1 MRNFKIILCLLM
13 LFSPLINLAQTPSY
27 TIKGTINNPEIKVL
41 YFTESS
47 FFNTSAP
54 KVQQVEV
61 LEGKFSIQGSFK
73 EPVPAFI
80 SFDKDF
86 KKNDDQVLQFILDE
100 GDIKITIGSKIA
112 VAGVSGSKAQDDMMR
127 LSKAQAPFFE
137 KLTAINKDAE
147 EKSLSG
153 MPADSIAALFRVPFK
168 DAGRELTAFQK
179 HFVENNKE
187 VFVSLLLIP
196 NIAGSNFNFI
206 EADNL
211 LSHLSPAIQ
220 NSSAAKLIKDYL
232 EQEKKT
238 SVGANAPEFALSD
251 TSGKVISLSTL
262 KGKYVL
268 LDFWAAWCGPC
279 RQENPNVVYAYSA
292 FKDRGFTVFGV
303 SLDKDKKSWL
313 AAIRDD
319 KLNNWQHVSDLKYW
333 ASEAAALYGI
343 TSIPRNFLLDPEGK
357 IIGRDL
363 RGPDLIDKLYEI
375 FPVKN

>member
-1 MRNFKIILCLLM
+1 MRNFKIFLCILT
-13 LFSPLINLAQTPSY
+13 LFSPLTNLAQNPAY
-27 TIKGTINNPEIKVL
+27 NIIGTINRPEIKVL

-54 KVQQVEV
+54 KVQQVKV

-73 EPVPAFI
+73 EPIPAFI
-80 SFDKDF
+80 SLDKDF

-100 GDIKITIGSKIA
+100 GEIRITIGDKIA
-112 VAGVSGSKAQDDMMR
+112 LARVSGSKAQDDMMR

-153 MPADSIAALFRVPFK
+153 VPADSIAALFRIPFR

-179 HFVENNKE
+179 HFVEENKE

-206 EADNL
+206 EAAGL
-211 LSHLSPAIQ
+211 LSNLSPAIQ
-220 NSSAAKLIKDYL
+220 SSSAAKVIKDYL

-238 SVGANAPEFALSD
+238 SVGASAPEFALSD
-251 TSGKVISLSTL
+251 TSGKAISLSSL
-262 KGKYVL
+262 KGKYIL

-279 RQENPNVVYAYSA
+279 RQENPNVLFAYST

-319 KLNNWQHVSDLKYW
+319 KLSNWPHVSDLKYW
-333 ASEAAALYGI
+333 ASEVAGLYGI
-343 TSIPRNFLLDPEGK
+343 SSIPRNFLLDPDGK

-363 RGPDLIDKLYEI
+363 RGPDLIDKLHEI